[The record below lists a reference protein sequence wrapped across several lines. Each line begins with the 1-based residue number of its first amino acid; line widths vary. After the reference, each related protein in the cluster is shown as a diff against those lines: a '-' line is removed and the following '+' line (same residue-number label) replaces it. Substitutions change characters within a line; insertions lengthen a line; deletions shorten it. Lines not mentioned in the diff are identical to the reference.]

1 MTIYLRSALLGATA
15 LLAFSTGARADCGE
29 VTITEM
35 NWASASVVTAVSRFL
50 MEEGY
55 GCAVTVVPSDTV
67 PAVTSVAETGK
78 PDIVTELWINSTP
91 AYVEMEKAG
100 KVETLAAVL
109 ADGGIEGWFV
119 PSYLIDEHPELAT
132 IDGVL
137 ANPDLVGGRF
147 HNCPEGWG
155 CRTKNDNFKVAYG
168 LEEAGFEVFDHG
180 SGETLATSLASAY
193 EDRAP
198 WFGYYWQPTS
208 LLGRYEM
215 VKVDMGPYDA
225 ERHACIA
232 REDCAD
238 PQRTD
243 FQTADV
249 VTGVTTD
256 FAEREPA
263 IAELMSKV
271 SFTNAQMSEL
281 LAWQEQNK
289 ASAEEVAV
297 KFLSENPDVWSAW
310 LNDDARV
317 NLAPLLSQ

>member
-1 MTIYLRSALLGATA
+1 MTIHLRSALLGAAA
-15 LLAFSTGARADCGE
+15 LLAFSASAKADCGE

-35 NWASASVVTAVSRFL
+35 NWASASVVTAVSKFL

-55 GCAVTVVPSDTV
+55 GCAVTVVPSDTI

-78 PDIVTELWINSTP
+78 PDIITELWINSAP
-91 AYVEMEKAG
+91 KYLELEAEG
-100 KVETLAAVL
+100 KVETLGAVL
-109 ADGGIEGWFV
+109 SDGGIEGWFV
-119 PSYLIDEHPELAT
+119 PAYLVEAHPELAT

-155 CRTKNDNFKVAYG
+155 CRVKNDNLKVAYG

-180 SGETLATSLASAY
+180 SGETLATSMASAY

-208 LLGRYEM
+208 LLGRYDM
-215 VKVDMGPYDA
+215 VKVDIGPYDA

-232 REDCAD
+232 RDDCAS
-238 PQRTD
+238 PQKTD

-249 VTGVTTD
+249 LTAVTTG
-256 FAEREPA
+256 FAEREPE
-263 IAELMSKV
+263 IAELMGQV
-271 SFTNAQMSEL
+271 SFTNEQMSGL
-281 LAWQEQNK
+281 LAWQEQEN

-297 KFLSENPDVWSAW
+297 KFLSENPEIWSAW
-310 LNDDARV
+310 LNDDARTS
-317 NLAPLLSQ
+317 LAPLLSQ